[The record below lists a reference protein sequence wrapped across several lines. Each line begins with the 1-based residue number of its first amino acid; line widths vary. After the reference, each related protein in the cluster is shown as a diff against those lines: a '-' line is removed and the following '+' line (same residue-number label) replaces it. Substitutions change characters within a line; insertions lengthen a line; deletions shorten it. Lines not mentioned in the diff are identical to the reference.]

1 VKSGPPPGRGRQ
13 QSPASGGSA
22 GPAGFWR
29 GRNVFITGASSGIGR
44 ALAVELGRW
53 GARVALMAR
62 REAALHEAAAAVAA
76 AGGQALVL
84 PGDVT
89 RFDHVRAAVQ
99 RVVDC
104 WGGVDVLVA
113 NAGVAR
119 PRDPFDPAAVAAVMA
134 VNFQGAV
141 NAVGAVLPVMRR
153 QAGGRLVAVSSLAG
167 VRGFPQGPAYSAS
180 KAALTAYF
188 EALRT
193 RLRPAGILVT
203 VVRPGFVATEMTAG
217 AGRLPLMVPAEW
229 AAVIIRRGIERGKTS
244 VNFPW
249 LAARAMGLVRWL
261 PDGLFD
267 RLVGRIPGRED

>member
-1 VKSGPPPGRGRQ
+1 
-13 QSPASGGSA
+13 
-22 GPAGFWR
+22 
-29 GRNVFITGASSGIGR
+29 SSGIGR

-193 RLRPAGILVT
+193 RLRPAGIL
-203 VVRPGFVATEMTAG
+203 
-217 AGRLPLMVPAEW
+217 
-229 AAVIIRRGIERGKTS
+229 
-244 VNFPW
+244 
-249 LAARAMGLVRWL
+249 
-261 PDGLFD
+261 
-267 RLVGRIPGRED
+267 